1 MTLANWFRRA
11 AGGDTPKCQEEAQPS
26 QAKPHRY
33 TTVDHLPPMSH
44 PHYLAVHI
52 ANVGRSE
59 LSS

>member
-1 MTLANWFRRA
+1 MTLATLLGW
-11 AGGDTPKCQEEAQPS
+11 AGRDTPTEPKEAQTS

>member
-1 MTLANWFRRA
+1 MKFASWWSRANS
-11 AGGDTPKCQEEAQPS
+11 DTEAPKEEAQS
-26 QAKPHRY
+26 AKAKPHRY
-33 TTVDHLPPMSH
+33 TTVDHLPPMQH